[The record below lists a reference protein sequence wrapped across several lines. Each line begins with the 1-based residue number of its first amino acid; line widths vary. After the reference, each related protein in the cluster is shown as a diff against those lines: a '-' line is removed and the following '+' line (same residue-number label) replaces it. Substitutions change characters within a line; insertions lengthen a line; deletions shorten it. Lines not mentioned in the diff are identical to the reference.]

1 VPVRSPLALGIDV
14 GQSGMRARVV
24 DGGGCIVV
32 ERAGPGLPPG
42 TEPVAGSLRFVGE
55 MVSAAA
61 DHGAVES
68 IALGVTGTNGRVPA
82 IDLDVL
88 AAARTLGAR
97 RIVVADD
104 SYTSYVGA
112 VGLSGEPAAVVAAGT
127 GVVVLA
133 TNAQDRWS
141 KVDGWGPQIGD
152 LGSGSWLGRQGLVS
166 AMQAFDGRGGSQAL
180 LEALQRVHG
189 DVVDFAHA
197 TALGYVSNSVMASF
211 AKEVAV
217 AARAGDALSAELWR
231 QAGEYLARALLAA
244 YRQVAVDYS
253 PPRVSGVGS
262 LFAAGDLLF
271 VPMMASLTSADSRT
285 AWLPPAGTSLDGAVS
300 LARRNGRHPSFEPLI
315 RVSYLEERP

>member
-1 VPVRSPLALGIDV
+1 VRVRSSLALGVDV

-24 DGGGCIVV
+24 DADGLALLDQ
-32 ERAGPGLPPG
+32 AGPGLSPG
-42 TEPVAGSLRFVGE
+42 TEPVMGSLSFIQG

-61 DHGAVES
+61 VHGRVES

-82 IDLDVL
+82 INSDVL
-88 AAARTLGAR
+88 AAARNFGAR
-97 RIVVADD
+97 RFLVADD

-133 TNAQDRWS
+133 TNAEDRWS

-166 AMQAFDGRGGSQAL
+166 AMQAFDGRGGSQVL

-189 DVVDFAHA
+189 DVIDFAHA
-197 TALGYVSNSVMASF
+197 TALGHVSNSVIASF
-211 AKEVAV
+211 AEEVAV

-244 YRQVAVDYS
+244 YRQVAVGYS

-271 VPMMASLTSADSRT
+271 VPLMAALTSADSRT

-300 LARRNGRHPSFEPLI
+300 LARRNDRHPSLEPLI
-315 RVSYLEERP
+315 RVSSLEELP